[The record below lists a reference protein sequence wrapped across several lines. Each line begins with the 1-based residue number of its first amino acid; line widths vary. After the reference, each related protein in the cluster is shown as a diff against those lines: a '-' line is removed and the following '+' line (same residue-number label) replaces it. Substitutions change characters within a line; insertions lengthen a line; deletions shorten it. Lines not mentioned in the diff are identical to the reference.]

1 MAGAIVGGTGV
12 AVGVGVVAITAVAV
26 AGVVAR
32 AVAVASFVSGM
43 DRGVTEDVA
52 VAGRA
57 VGLAVAGA
65 PVGLAVAGAPVGLA
79 VAGREVGLSVVG
91 GVRAVVVAGAAVRLS
106 VASGVGV
113 VASGVGVV
121 ASGVGVVASGAGVSD
136 ADSDMV
142 GLTGKWERVIVG
154 LAGEWV
160 RVGADV
166 DVDEG
171 RGGAVGVVADTLVA
185 VGVCTGV
192 GPFALGAPQP
202 ANSRASASVATS
214 SPHNRPCAVPIIR
227 ASMRPAPRCAYYPT
241 PQG

>member
-1 MAGAIVGGTGV
+1 VATVGAIVGGAGV
-12 AVGVGVVAITAVAV
+12 AVGVVAITAVAV
-26 AGVVAR
+26 AGAVAR
-32 AVAVASFVSGM
+32 AVAVASFVGGM

-52 VAGRA
+52 VAGGA

-65 PVGLAVAGAPVGLA
+65 PVGLS

-91 GVRAVVVAGAAVRLS
+91 GVRAVVEPGAAVRLS
-106 VASGVGV
+106 VAGGVGV
-113 VASGVGVV
+113 VAGGVGVV
-121 ASGVGVVASGAGVSD
+121 AGGVGVVAGGVGVVAGGAGVSD
-136 ADSDMV
+136 ADSDM
-142 GLTGKWERVIVG
+142 VG

-166 DVDEG
+166 DVGEG

-185 VGVCTGV
+185 VGVCAGV

-202 ANSRASASVATS
+202 VNSRASASVAAS
-214 SPHNRPCAVPIIR
+214 SPHNRPCAVPITR
-227 ASMRPAPRCAYYPT
+227 APMRPAPRCAYYPT

>member
-106 VASGVGV
+106 
-113 VASGVGVV
+113 V